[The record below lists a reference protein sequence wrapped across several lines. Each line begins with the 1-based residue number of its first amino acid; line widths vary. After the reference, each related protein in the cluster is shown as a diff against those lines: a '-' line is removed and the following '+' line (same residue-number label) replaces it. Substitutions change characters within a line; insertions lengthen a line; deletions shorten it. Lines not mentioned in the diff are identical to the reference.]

1 MELRIDYS
9 SNIQGQEHLA
19 IKVAELSHELGRIC
33 MLMPMLAEN
42 VGAYPTMEMFING
55 DYAFGS
61 DFEIQALL
69 SDGTIEQILK
79 STNE

>member
-1 MELRIDYS
+1 MDLRIDYS
-9 SNIQGQEHLA
+9 SNIQGQEDLA
-19 IKVAELSHELGRIC
+19 IKVADLSHELGRTC

-42 VGAYPTMEMFING
+42 EGDYPTMEMFIDG

-61 DFEIQALL
+61 DFDIQASL